1 MAPDRRIRASDQ
13 DREST
18 AELLCEAYAVGRLSR
33 EEFDER
39 VTAAYSAKTCGE
51 LRDLTA
57 DLPPPVA
64 RTGLPSGIVASR
76 RVPRRTNRGR
86 PRQMT
91 WIYALVFGASLCGM
105 VAPVAAWVTMTIM
118 LCAVLMVA
126 VIGTRQCGTHAGT
139 RPGVA
144 APNAADHHDV
154 LSACRRG
161 RSGDGTS
168 HPFGINL

>member
-1 MAPDRRIRASDQ
+1 VLS
-13 DREST
+13 
-18 AELLCEAYAVGRLSR
+18 EAYAVGRLSR

-39 VTAAYSAKTCGE
+39 VAAAYSAKTYGQ

-57 DLPPPVA
+57 DLPPPAA

-76 RVPRRTNRGR
+76 RVPRRTNRGL

-91 WIYALVFGASLCGM
+91 WIYALMFGASLCGM

-118 LCAVLMVA
+118 LCAVLTVA
-126 VIGTRQCGTHAGT
+126 AIGTRQCGTAAGT

-144 APNAADHHDV
+144 APDTANHRDV
-154 LSACRRG
+154 LSGRRRG
-161 RSGDGTS
+161 GSGEETS